1 MARERWL
8 TRVAEVMRAEAG
20 LDLSQC
26 RTLGVR
32 NALTALAADLGLAGP
47 DEVLDAMDGPQHKRI
62 VERLLSSLLVH
73 ETFFYRYR
81 AQLDFLA
88 ERVLPT
94 LLASSPPALRL
105 WSAGCASGPEAYT
118 LAMLAIHAIEQK
130 GASTRLEVL
139 GTDVA
144 PAALAAAHNAVY
156 PASSVADLPPA
167 LRDRFLEDAGPG
179 TLRVCERVTRLVR
192 FRVHN
197 LCDSPPSGP
206 FHLVSCRNVL
216 MYLHEDAARR
226 AVASLASTLASDGL
240 LAVGHGESLR
250 RFEHLLAVD
259 RDSSVNLYRPVRRA
273 SLTASR
279 AKPRP
284 LPEQGVPVGAPAAPV
299 ETLTTRIVLKGTY
312 DERDAPDSLV
322 SLKALLADAVSR
334 GLPVEIEADGA
345 HRLDAATARLIVRAA
360 RAASGSVVVR
370 ATRRSVS
377 EWAKRY
383 GVPLAE

>member
-1 MARERWL
+1 M
-8 TRVAEVMRAEAG
+8 RVAEVMRAEAG

-26 RTLGVR
+26 RTLGIR
-32 NALTALAADLGLAGP
+32 NALTTLAADLGLAGP
-47 DEVLDAMDGPQHKRI
+47 DEVIDAMDGPQHKRI

-88 ERVLPT
+88 ERVLPAM
-94 LLASSPPALRL
+94 LACSPPVLRL

-118 LAMLAIHAIEQK
+118 LAMLALHAIEQQ

-156 PASSVADLPPA
+156 PASTVADLPPT

-179 TLRVCERVTRLVR
+179 TLRVCERVMRFVR

-197 LCDSPPSGP
+197 LCERPPSGP

-226 AVASLASTLASDGL
+226 AAASLVSTLAPDGL

-250 RFEHLLAVD
+250 SLDHLLVPD

-273 SLTASR
+273 LLPAPR
-279 AKPRP
+279 AKSRP
-284 LPEQGVPVGAPAAPV
+284 LPEQGVPAAVPAAPV
-299 ETLTTRIVLKGTY
+299 EAPTTRIVLRGTY

-322 SLKALLADAVSR
+322 SLKVLLADAVSR
-334 GLPVEIEADGA
+334 GLPVVIEADGA
-345 HRLDAATARLIVRAA
+345 HRLDGATARLIVRAA
-360 RAASGSVVVR
+360 RAAPGSVVVR
-370 ATRRSVS
+370 ATRQSVS
-377 EWAKRY
+377 EWARRY

>member
-1 MARERWL
+1 M
-8 TRVAEVMRAEAG
+8 RVAEVMRAEAG

-32 NALTALAADLGLAGP
+32 NALTTLAADLGLAGP
-47 DEVLDAMDGPQHKRI
+47 DEVIDAMDGPQHKRI

-88 ERVLPT
+88 ERVLPA

-118 LAMLAIHAIEQK
+118 LAMLAIDAIDKQ

-144 PAALAAAHNAVY
+144 PAALSVAHNAVY
-156 PASSVADLPPA
+156 PASTVADLPPT

-179 TLRVCERVTRLVR
+179 ALRVCERVTRLVR

-197 LCDSPPSGP
+197 LCDRPPSGP

-250 RFEHLLAVD
+250 SFEDLLVPD
-259 RDSSVNLYRPVRRA
+259 RDSSVNLYRRVRRA
-273 SLTASR
+273 SLSAAR

-284 LPEQGVPVGAPAAPV
+284 LPEQGVPVAAPAAAPV
-299 ETLTTRIVLKGTY
+299 ETLTTTIVLKGTY
-312 DERDAPDSLV
+312 DEHDAPDSLV

-334 GLPVEIEADGA
+334 GLPVVIEADGA
-345 HRLDAATARLIVRAA
+345 HRLDGATARLIVRAA
-360 RAASGSVVVR
+360 RAASGRVVVR

-377 EWAKRY
+377 EWARRY

>member
-1 MARERWL
+1 
-8 TRVAEVMRAEAG
+8 VDV
-20 LDLSQC
+20 
-26 RTLGVR
+26 
-32 NALTALAADLGLAGP
+32 
-47 DEVLDAMDGPQHKRI
+47 
-62 VERLLSSLLVH
+62 
-73 ETFFYRYR
+73 
-81 AQLDFLA
+81 LA
-88 ERVLPT
+88 ERVLPA
-94 LLASSPPALRL
+94 LLASSPPVLRL

-118 LAMLAIHAIEQK
+118 LAMLAVDAIEQQ

-144 PAALAAAHNAVY
+144 PAALAAAHHAVY
-156 PASSVADLPPA
+156 PVSTVADLPST

-179 TLRVCERVTRLVR
+179 ALRVCERVTRFVR

-197 LCDSPPSGP
+197 LCDRPPSGP

-250 RFEHLLAVD
+250 SFEHLLVPD

-273 SLTASR
+273 SRLASP

-284 LPEQGVPVGAPAAPV
+284 LPEPGVFVAAPAAPV
-299 ETLTTRIVLKGTY
+299 ATLTTTIVLKGTY

-322 SLKALLADAVSR
+322 SLKASLADAVSR
-334 GLPVEIEADGA
+334 GLPVVIEADGA
-345 HRLDAATARLIVRAA
+345 HRLDGATARLIVRAA
-360 RAASGSVVVR
+360 RAASSPVVVR

-377 EWAKRY
+377 EWARRY

>member
-1 MARERWL
+1 
-8 TRVAEVMRAEAG
+8 MRAEVG

-32 NALTALAADLGLAGP
+32 HALTALAADLGLAGP

-81 AQLDFLA
+81 AQLDVLA
-88 ERVLPT
+88 ERVLPA
-94 LLASSPPALRL
+94 LLASSPPVLRF

-118 LAMLAIHAIEQK
+118 LAMLGIDAIERS
-130 GASTRLEVL
+130 GAPSRIEVL

-156 PASSVADLPPA
+156 PASSVADLPPS
-167 LRDRFLEDAGPG
+167 LRDRFLEEAGAG
-179 TLRVCERVTRLVR
+179 SLRVCERVARLVR

-197 LCDSPPSGP
+197 LRDRPPSGP

-216 MYLHEDAARR
+216 MYLHEDAARQ
-226 AVASLASTLASDGL
+226 AVTSLASTLTPDGL

-250 RFEHLLAVD
+250 SFENLLAPD

-273 SLTASR
+273 SLTVSR
-279 AKPRP
+279 AKPQP
-284 LPEQGVPVGAPAAPV
+284 PPEQGPAEARPPG
-299 ETLTTRIVLKGTY
+299 ETSTTRIVLRGTY

-322 SLKALLADAVSR
+322 SLKALLADALSR
-334 GLPVEIEADGA
+334 GRPVVIEADGA
-345 HRLDAATARLIVRAA
+345 HRLDGATARLIVRAA
-360 RAASGSVVVR
+360 RAASGPVVVR
-370 ATRRSVS
+370 ATRPSVS
-377 EWAKRY
+377 EWARRY